1 MQAKIPSPKA
11 IFNGFLRAD
20 VKKRNSYSLRIKT
33 SWRWNT
39 YGNSFSGGFSM
50 WGIVVALISGALM
63 SIQGVFNTEVT
74 KQSSIWA
81 AAGWVQLTAFF
92 TCVVLYFCTGR
103 GEIQGMFSVERK
115 YMLLGGVMGAFITWT
130 VIKSMDGLG
139 PAKAT
144 LLIVVT
150 QILVSYLVEV
160 FGMFGVEKAGFEWRK
175 LAGAAVAIAGIVM
188 FHWQKG

>member
-1 MQAKIPSPKA
+1 
-11 IFNGFLRAD
+11 
-20 VKKRNSYSLRIKT
+20 
-33 SWRWNT
+33 
-39 YGNSFSGGFSM
+39 M
-50 WGIVVALISGALM
+50 WGMIVALVSGALM
-63 SIQGVFNTEVT
+63 SLQGIFNTEVT

-81 AAGWVQLTAFF
+81 SAGWVQLTAFF

-103 GEIQGMFSVERK
+103 GEIMGMFSIDRK

-150 QILVSYLVEV
+150 QIFVSYLVEV
-160 FGMFGVEKAGFEWRK
+160 FGLFGVEKVGFEWKK
-175 LAGAAVAIAGIVM
+175 LIGAVVSVVGIM
-188 FHWQKG
+188 IFR

>member
-1 MQAKIPSPKA
+1 
-11 IFNGFLRAD
+11 
-20 VKKRNSYSLRIKT
+20 
-33 SWRWNT
+33 
-39 YGNSFSGGFSM
+39 M
-50 WGIVVALISGALM
+50 WGILVALISGALM

-81 AAGWVQLTAFF
+81 AAGWVQLSAFV
-92 TCVVLYFCTGR
+92 TCVLLYFFTGR
-103 GEIQGMFSVERK
+103 GEIIGMFSVDRK

-150 QILVSYLVEV
+150 QIIVAYGIEL
-160 FGMFGVEKAGFEWRK
+160 FGLFGVERAGFEWKK
-175 LAGAAVAIAGIVM
+175 LIGALIAIAGIVI
-188 FHWQKG
+188 FRY

>member
-1 MQAKIPSPKA
+1 
-11 IFNGFLRAD
+11 
-20 VKKRNSYSLRIKT
+20 
-33 SWRWNT
+33 
-39 YGNSFSGGFSM
+39 M
-50 WGIVVALISGALM
+50 WGILVALISGALM

-81 AAGWVQLTAFF
+81 AAGWVQLSAFV
-92 TCVVLYFCTGR
+92 TCVLLYFFTGR
-103 GEIQGMFSVERK
+103 GEIMGMFSVDRK

-150 QILVSYLVEV
+150 QIIVAYGIEL
-160 FGMFGVEKAGFEWRK
+160 FGLFGVERAGFEWKK
-175 LAGAAVAIAGIVM
+175 LIGALIAIAGIVI
-188 FHWQKG
+188 FRY

>member
-1 MQAKIPSPKA
+1 
-11 IFNGFLRAD
+11 
-20 VKKRNSYSLRIKT
+20 
-33 SWRWNT
+33 
-39 YGNSFSGGFSM
+39 M
-50 WGIVVALISGALM
+50 WGILVALASGALM
-63 SIQGVFNTEVT
+63 SLQGVFNTEVT

-81 AAGWVQLTAFF
+81 AAGWVQVTAFL
-92 TCVVLYFCTGR
+92 TCVVLYFISGR
-103 GEIQGMFSVERK
+103 GEIMGMFAIDRK

-160 FGMFGVEKAGFEWRK
+160 FGLFGVEKVGFEWRK
-175 LAGAAVAIAGIVM
+175 LIGAAIAIGGIVL
-188 FHWQKG
+188 FHG